1 MNEEHPTEESII
13 CSFCGKTSDEFEY
26 VVTGPNEDAPYICN
40 ECIRQCEAL
49 AAERNVP
56 DAYFHR
62 ILGKRHNERQQQLR
76 PITRIPKT
84 WIICDADLFCSTPN
98 IVASS
103 PDGEKIE
110 RFSIPKQLAHWMIV
124 QKQKLDVDELREKIR
139 DDMARTVR
147 EVLSKY

>member
-1 MNEEHPTEESII
+1 MSENTSPEGLYT
-13 CSFCGKTSDEFEY
+13 CNFCGKTSDEFEFA
-26 VVTGPNEDAPYICN
+26 VTGPKEDAPYICN
-40 ECIRQCEAL
+40 ECVRGCEAL

-56 DAYFHR
+56 DAYFHM
-62 ILGKRHNERQQQLR
+62 ISGKLHNERQQKFR
-76 PITRIPKT
+76 PITRLPKT
-84 WIICDADLFCSTPN
+84 WVICSTDLYCSTPN

-110 RFSIPKQLAHWMIV
+110 RFSIPKQLAHWIIIK
-124 QKQKLDVDELREKIR
+124 KQELDVDELREKIR